1 MRIEPEALGHKGFG
15 TLTRAACGG
24 LPSPAYDAGEGV
36 RKRLARFPHKLSGQ
50 ACAPTAEGRGKQA
63 RGW

>member
-1 MRIEPEALGHKGFG
+1 MRIEPERLGHQSLG

-36 RKRLARFPHKLSGQ
+36 KKRLACFLHKLS
-50 ACAPTAEGRGKQA
+50 E
-63 RGW
+63 